1 MHSLFYYLTTQ
12 HGEEFA
18 PVRCNEQTLS
28 RLIRYFEDVVTE
40 NRLPALVLKGQCLDG
55 NVERENKR
63 LAKLCSVASQVYLF
77 SCEKDCETRT
87 WNPLPFPKLTN
98 LEDSDYHQTETG
110 PFVLIVSDRF
120 CGLLLS
126 MDVTEE
132 STLPVKTYEMMWSFD
147 ANVVF
152 TAIEY
157 LMSRISVQYPQE
169 RNQFEAVLSNST
181 PNRISWKLGFSLT
194 TKLAMLMQRQ
204 NELEMAINRIGY
216 AISNTHELEN
226 VLQSAVEEV
235 GRALKAK
242 HTELVLH
249 SPTTE
254 TKESKNTL
262 ERPIYDASHTP
273 QQNRQSYVFRQESKR
288 FKTGPLNAAPELLD
302 NYLKPGLLEIPVAYQ
317 NTAIGTLT
325 IDDDTPGRIWES
337 EETLMVKTV
346 SNQLAVAISHA
357 RLFRQI
363 ETQAITDSLTGLYNH
378 RHFQASLDRELKIAE
393 RNNDAVSLILLD
405 LDHFKR
411 LNDTHGH
418 SAGDAALV
426 HIARAMKQSV
436 RSVDYCARYGGEEF
450 IILLPRCGHEDALR
464 LAERVRGA
472 IASSILPKVGQ
483 VTASL
488 GVATY
493 PISAQTKEG
502 LIEAADKAMYMA
514 KATGRNRVR
523 TLMHQSQLKLV
534 HA

>member
-55 NVERENKR
+55 NVDRENKR

-77 SCEKDCETRT
+77 SCQKECETRT

-98 LEDSDYHQTETG
+98 LEDCDYHQTETG

-126 MDVTEE
+126 TDVTEE
-132 STLPVKTYEMMWSFD
+132 TTLPVKTYEMMWSFD

-169 RNQFEAVLSNST
+169 RSQFEAVLSNST
-181 PNRISWKLGFSLT
+181 PNRISWKMGFSLT

-216 AISNTHELEN
+216 AISNTQELEN

-242 HTELVLH
+242 HTELILH
-249 SPTTE
+249 THSGE
-254 TKESKNTL
+254 AREAKNGL

-273 QQNRQSYVFRQESKR
+273 QTSHQSYIFRQESKR
-288 FKTGPLNAAPELLD
+288 FKTGPLNTTPELLD
-302 NYLKPGLLEIPVAYQ
+302 SYLKPGLLQIPVAYQ
-317 NTAIGTLT
+317 NTNIGVLS
-325 IDDDTPGRIWES
+325 IEDDTPGRIWES
-337 EETLMVKTV
+337 EETLMVRTV

-357 RLFRQI
+357 RLFQQMKA
-363 ETQAITDSLTGLYNH
+363 QAITDSLTGLYNY
-378 RHFQASLDRELKIAE
+378 RFFQASLDRELQIAE
-393 RNNDAVSLILLD
+393 RNNDPVSLILLD
-405 LDHFKR
+405 LDHLKR
-411 LNDTHGH
+411 INDTHGH
-418 SAGDAALV
+418 RAGDSALRQV
-426 HIARAMKQSV
+426 SRAMKQSV
-436 RSVDYCARYGGEEF
+436 RSVDFCARYGGEEF
-450 IILLPRCGHEDALR
+450 VILLPRLGHEDALR
-464 LAERVRGA
+464 LAERVRSA
-472 IASSILPKVGQ
+472 IAGSMVPNVGQ
-483 VTASL
+483 VTASI

-493 PISAQTKEG
+493 PISAQSKEA
-502 LIEAADKAMYMA
+502 LIEAADQAMYMA
-514 KATGRNRVR
+514 KSTGRNRVR

>member
-1 MHSLFYYLTTQ
+1 MHSLFYYLTAQ

-40 NRLPALVLKGQCLDG
+40 NRLPALVLKGQCLNG
-55 NVERENKR
+55 NIERENKR
-63 LAKLCSVASQVYLF
+63 LAKLCSIASQVYLF
-77 SCEKDCETRT
+77 SCQKDCETRT
-87 WNPLPFPKLTN
+87 WSPLPFPKLTN
-98 LEDSDYHQTETG
+98 LEDIDYHHTETG

-126 MDVTEE
+126 ADVTEE
-132 STLPVKTYEMMWSFD
+132 TSTAIKTYEMMWSFD

-181 PNRISWKLGFSLT
+181 PNRISWKMGFSLT

-216 AISNTHELEN
+216 AISNTLELEN

-249 SPTTE
+249 
-254 TKESKNTL
+254 KNNVEPREGRSTL
-262 ERPIYDASHTP
+262 ERPVYDASHTP
-273 QQNRQSYVFRQESKR
+273 QQNQQAYVFRQESKR
-288 FKTGPLNAAPELLD
+288 YKTGSLTAVNELLD
-302 NYLKPGLLEIPVAYQ
+302 SYLKPGLLEIPIAYQ
-317 NTAIGTLT
+317 NIEIGRLT
-325 IDDDTPGRIWES
+325 VEDDTPGRIWES

-357 RLFRQI
+357 RLFRQM
-363 ETQAITDSLTGLYNH
+363 EAQAITDSLTGLYNF
-378 RHFQASLDRELKIAE
+378 RFFQASVDRELQIAE
-393 RNNDAVSLILLD
+393 RSNDPVSLILLD
-405 LDHFKR
+405 LDHLKR
-411 LNDTHGH
+411 INDTHGH
-418 SAGDAALV
+418 RAGDAALV
-426 HIARAMKQSV
+426 QVARAMRQSV
-436 RSVDYCARYGGEEF
+436 RSVDFCARYGGEEF
-450 IILLPRCGHEDALR
+450 VILLPRCGHEDALR
-464 LAERVRGA
+464 LAERVRNA
-472 IASSILPKVGQ
+472 IAGSPLPNIGQ
-483 VTASL
+483 VTASI

-493 PISAQTKEG
+493 PVSAQTKEA
-502 LIEAADKAMYMA
+502 LIEAADQAMYVA
-514 KATGRNRVR
+514 KTTGRNRVR

-534 HA
+534 KA